1 MRNTINEN
9 ETSNST
15 LIDSNR
21 VEGTDVFDLSG
32 KHIGSIKR
40 LVIDKVS
47 GRVVYTV
54 ANFGGFLGMGG
65 DEYTIPWNQ
74 LRYDTSLGGYMTDIT
89 EEQLKNSPDF
99 GRNVG
104 DDSAFDRAN
113 ETTLNDYYGSQYY
126 WTE

>member
-99 GRNVG
+99 GRNVR

>member
-40 LVIDKVS
+40 LVIDKAS

-99 GRNVG
+99 GRNVR